1 VEQRVRDL
9 LAINRALAESL
20 DYEALL
26 ELVVDNAT
34 RLAAASEGALL
45 LSDDEGMARVA
56 ASRGIP
62 PERARAFSAR
72 FDEGIHGA
80 LRDLLAYEDAGIF
93 LGVPVIHGGKVTGIL
108 ALHQRGREVPDPDEE
123 LILGALA
130 DQAAIALDHASRYR
144 QLWQQSQAAQRELEL
159 AAQRKDQFL
168 AMLAHELR
176 NPLAAIVN
184 AISVLRLL
192 PPGDVRREGVHAAAN
207 RQVQHM
213 KRLLDELLD
222 VSRVTRNLIEIERRA
237 TVLQEVLQHALQGSR
252 ALADER
258 RHEVALSVPD
268 EPVVVEGDPDR
279 LVQVVSNLVTNAVK
293 YTEPGGRIE
302 LLLRVEGSE
311 AVLRVRDDGVGIA
324 PHLLDSVFDLFVQAR
339 PGARGQG
346 GLGIGLSLVRRL
358 VEMHGGTVAAHSD
371 GVGRGSEFVVRLP
384 LSPLSSHAA
393 PDQPPAPARS
403 EVRPLRILIV
413 EDNADV
419 GELLAQGLGGLGHRV
434 RLAGDGESALRELD
448 REPAQVVIVDI
459 GLPGM
464 DGYEL
469 ARKLRRATGED
480 GPLLVALTGFGSAD
494 DRRRATEAGFD
505 EHLVKPV
512 QLDQLARVLD
522 SGVRREPAG

>member
-1 VEQRVRDL
+1 MEQRVRDL

-34 RLAAASEGALL
+34 RLADASEGALL
-45 LSDDEGMARVA
+45 LSDDAGMARVA

-62 PERARAFSAR
+62 PERARAFAAP

-108 ALHQRGREVPDPDEE
+108 ALHRHGREVPDPDEE

-144 QLWQQSQAAQRELEL
+144 ELWQQSQAAQRELEL
-159 AAQRKDQFL
+159 AAQRKDEFL

-192 PPGDVRREGVHAAAN
+192 PPGDLRRDAVHAAAD
-207 RQVQHM
+207 RQVKHM

-222 VSRVTRNLIEIERRA
+222 VSRVTRDRIEIERRPS
-237 TVLQEVLQHALQGSR
+237 VLQEVLQHALQGSR
-252 ALADER
+252 GPIEER
-258 RHEVALSVPD
+258 RHALELSVPD
-268 EPVVVEGDPDR
+268 QPVVVEGDPDR

-293 YTEPGGRIE
+293 YTEPGGRIDV
-302 LLLRVEGSE
+302 LLRVEGSE

-324 PHLLDSVFDLFVQAR
+324 PELLGSVFDLFVQAR
-339 PGARGQG
+339 PAALGQG

-358 VEMHGGTVAAHSD
+358 VEMHGGSVAAHSE
-371 GVGRGSEFVVRLP
+371 GAGKGSEFVVRLP
-384 LSPLSSHAA
+384 LSSQAA
-393 PDQPPAPARS
+393 PVPAPPAARPDA
-403 EVRPLRILIV
+403 RPLRILIV
-413 EDNADV
+413 EDNVDV
-419 GELLAQGLGGLGHRV
+419 GELLAEGLGGLGHRV
-434 RLAGDGESALRELD
+434 RLASDGESALREFD
-448 REPAQVVIVDI
+448 RQPPQVVIVDI

-469 ARKLRRATGED
+469 ARRLRQASGEEV
-480 GPLLVALTGFGSAD
+480 PLLVALTGFGSAD

-512 QLDQLARVLD
+512 QLDQLARVLEA
-522 SGVRREPAG
+522 GLPREPAG

>member
-26 ELVVDNAT
+26 ELVVDEAT
-34 RLAAASEGALL
+34 RLAGASEGALL
-45 LSDDEGMARVA
+45 LSDDDGVARVA

-62 PERARAFSAR
+62 RERARAFAAP

-80 LRDLLAYEDAGIF
+80 LRDLLAYEDAGTF
-93 LGVPVIHGGKVTGIL
+93 LGVPVIHGGRVTGIL
-108 ALHQRGREVPDPDEE
+108 ALHRHGSDVPDPDEE

-130 DQAAIALDHASRYR
+130 DQAAIALDRASRYR
-144 QLWQQSQAAQRELEL
+144 ELWHQSQAAQRELEV
-159 AAQRKDQFL
+159 AARRKDQFL

-184 AISVLRLL
+184 AISVLRLM
-192 PPGDVRREGVHAAAN
+192 PPGDLRRDGVHAAAD
-207 RQVQHM
+207 RQVTHM

-222 VSRVTRNLIEIERRA
+222 VSRVTRDLIEIERRPA
-237 TVLQEVLQHALQGSR
+237 VLQEVLQHALQGSR
-252 ALADER
+252 ALVEER
-258 RHEVALSVPD
+258 RHALELSAPD

-302 LLLRVEGSE
+302 VVLRVEGRE
-311 AVLRVRDDGVGIA
+311 AVLCVRDDGVGIA
-324 PHLLDSVFDLFVQAR
+324 PELLDSVFDLFVQAQ
-339 PGARGQG
+339 PGATGRG

-358 VEMHGGTVAAHSD
+358 VEMHGGSVAAYSD
-371 GVGRGSEFVVRLP
+371 GAGKGSEFVVRLP
-384 LSPLSSHAA
+384 LSSEAA
-393 PDQPPAPARS
+393 PAAPPAAARP
-403 EVRPLRILIV
+403 EARPLRILVV

-434 RLAGDGESALRELD
+434 RLAGDGESALRELE

-469 ARKLRRATGED
+469 ARELRRAAGD
-480 GPLLVALTGFGSAD
+480 DPPLLVALTGFGSAD
-494 DRRRATEAGFD
+494 DRRRAGEAGFD

-512 QLDQLARVLD
+512 QLDLLARVLD